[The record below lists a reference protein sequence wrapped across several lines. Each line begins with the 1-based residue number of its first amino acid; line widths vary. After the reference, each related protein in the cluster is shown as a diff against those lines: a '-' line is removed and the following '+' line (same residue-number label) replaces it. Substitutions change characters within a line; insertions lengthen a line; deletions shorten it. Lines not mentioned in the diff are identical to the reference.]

1 MSLYYLNVNGS
12 IVTHYNEFP
21 AAAQAAFAGLD
32 TAARQAE
39 LGRSIARLPGGF
51 AKKRVAARDYWY
63 YQVKMPGGQA
73 QQVYVGPDDAAT
85 RALMA
90 AHANPATRSEQSAL
104 TRMARAAM
112 AYGCAEIPLKHARV
126 IERLNAYGFFAA
138 GGILVGTHAFLAYQ
152 NHFGVRW
159 NTEVLTVDQD
169 FTHAGKNIS
178 IALPS
183 NLTLD
188 ARAAIDSLG
197 LGFIPVQS
205 NTTFKKPD
213 EPDFDL
219 DFLTSVGRRGD
230 EPVYLP
236 ALNLTLQP
244 LKFME
249 LSLED
254 PMRATLLTRNG
265 PIVVNL
271 PQPHRFALH
280 KLIVQGERPLAQRV
294 KANKDLAQ
302 AGALIDYLLLHD
314 GDVLIIAWED
324 VVSRGPG
331 WARRLLAGWHAL
343 EAAQSAMGF
352 TERLRRALEAR
363 DSGAG
368 SID

>member
-1 MSLYYLNVNGS
+1 MKHFEEIS
-12 IVTHYNEFP
+12 

-39 LGRSIARLPGGF
+39 LQRSIASLPGGF
-51 AKKRVAARDYWY
+51 AKKKGAPRDYWY
-63 YQVKMPGGQA
+63 YQVKMPGGAA
-73 QQVYVGPDDAAT
+73 QQVYVGPDDDAT
-85 RALMA
+85 RSVMA
-90 AHANPATRSEQSAL
+90 QHANPQMRSEQSAL
-104 TRMARAAM
+104 LRMARAAI

-126 IERLNAYGFFAA
+126 ITRLGDYGFFGA

-159 NTEVLTVDQD
+159 NTGAFTLDLD
-169 FTHAGKNIS
+169 FAHAGKNLS

-183 NLTLD
+183 NLKFD
-188 ARAAIDSLG
+188 GRAAIDSLG
-197 LGFIPVQS
+197 MGFIPVQS

-219 DFLTSVGRRGD
+219 DFLTTVGRTGD
-230 EPVYLP
+230 APVFVP
-236 ALNLTLQP
+236 SLNLTLQP

-265 PIVVNL
+265 PVVVNV

-280 KLIVQGERPLAQRV
+280 KLIVFGERPLAQRV

-302 AGALIDYLLLHD
+302 AGALIDYLLDHD
-314 GDVLIIAWED
+314 GDALIRTWED
-324 VVSRGPG
+324 VVGRGPG
-331 WARRLLAGWHAL
+331 WTRRLLAGWRTLDGAQ
-343 EAAQSAMGF
+343 AAVGF
-352 TERLRRALEAR
+352 TERLRLALFAR
-363 DSGAG
+363 DRGMGDCS
-368 SID
+368 

>member
-1 MSLYYLNVNGS
+1 MKKFEELSAS
-12 IVTHYNEFP
+12 
-21 AAAQAAFAGLD
+21 AQAAFAGLD

-39 LGRSIARLPGGF
+39 LGRSIAKLPGGF
-51 AKKRVAARDYWY
+51 AMKTVGARGYWY
-63 YQVKMPGGQA
+63 YQVKQPNGQP
-73 QQVYVGPDDAAT
+73 QQIYVGPDDAPT
-85 RALMA
+85 RAMMA
-90 AHANPATRSEQSAL
+90 EHANPQKRSEQSAL
-104 TRMARAAM
+104 VRMARAAIE
-112 AYGCAEIPLKHARV
+112 YGCAEIPLKHARV
-126 IERLNAYGFFAA
+126 IERLGDYGFFGA
-138 GGILVGTHAFLAYQ
+138 GGILVGTHSFLAYQ

-159 NTEVLTVDQD
+159 TAGAFTLDLD
-169 FTHAGKNIS
+169 FAHAGKNLS

-183 NLTLD
+183 NLKFD
-188 ARAAIDSLG
+188 GKAAIDSLK

-219 DFLTSVGRRGD
+219 DFLTTVGRAGS

-265 PIVVNL
+265 PVVVNV

-280 KLIVQGERPLAQRV
+280 KLIVHGERPMAQRV

-302 AGALIDYLLLHD
+302 AGALIDYLLDND
-314 GDVLIIAWED
+314 GDELIRIWED
-324 VVSRGPG
+324 VVGRGPG
-331 WARRLLAGWHAL
+331 WARRLLAGWRAL
-343 EAAQSAMGF
+343 ARAQPTMDL
-352 TERLRRALEAR
+352 TERLRQALLAR
-363 DSGAG
+363 DGR
-368 SID
+368 

>member
-1 MSLYYLNVNGS
+1 
-12 IVTHYNEFP
+12 VTQYDELT

-39 LGRSIARLPGGF
+39 LGRSVADLPGGF
-51 AKKRVAARDYWY
+51 AKKAVGARDYWY
-63 YQVKMPGGQA
+63 FQVKMPGGQA

-90 AHANPATRSEQSAL
+90 AHASPQKRAEQSAL
-104 TRMARAAM
+104 LRMARAAV
-112 AYGCAEIPLKHARV
+112 AYGCADIPLKHARV
-126 IERLNAYGFFAA
+126 IERLSDYGFFGA

-152 NHFGVRW
+152 NHFGLRW
-159 NTEVLTVDQD
+159 NTGAFTLDLD
-169 FTHAGKNIS
+169 FAHAGKNLS
-178 IALPS
+178 IALPAS
-183 NLTLD
+183 LKFD
-188 ARAAIDSLG
+188 GRAAIESLG

-219 DFLTSVGRRGD
+219 DFLTSVGRTGD
-230 EPVYLP
+230 APVYLP
-236 ALNLTLQP
+236 ALNLTMQP

-265 PIVVNL
+265 PLVVNV

-280 KLIVQGERPLAQRV
+280 KLIVYGERPLAQRV

-302 AGALIDYLLLHD
+302 AGALLDYLLDND
-314 GDVLIIAWED
+314 GEELISAWED
-324 VVSRGPG
+324 VVQRGPG
-331 WARRLLAGWHAL
+331 WVRRLLAGWRAL
-343 EAAQSAMGF
+343 EAAQPALNF
-352 TERLRRALEAR
+352 TERLRLALQAR
-363 DSGAG
+363 DQGRSQG
-368 SID
+368 